1 MRKFSSAVITLVAL
15 GLTTATGQQNRPSEY
30 IPGQILVQFHPAAPA
45 ARRNNALAL
54 RHARP
59 LRHFAELDIDSVQLD
74 PGQTVE
80 AAVAALRGDPDVLQ
94 AQPDY
99 VRTVV
104 ASGPPNDPLWLN
116 DTLWG
121 LQKIQAQGVWNS
133 FTTGSS
139 SFIVADIDTGINYNH
154 PDLAANVWTNP
165 GEIPGNGID
174 DDHNGYVDDVHGINV
189 LTHSG
194 DPMDD
199 NGHGTHTAG
208 TIGAA
213 GNNGIGVVGV
223 AWNTRILSCKFLS
236 STGSGSDSGAAECLN
251 YVVALK
257 KSGVDIRV
265 TSNSWGAA
273 RGGGISTV
281 LKSAFDAAGSAGI
294 LNICAAGN
302 AGTNNDTT
310 PFDPASLPSPSIVS
324 VAASDQS
331 DNKAS
336 FSNYGTSV
344 HLAAPGVSIAST
356 YGSDYAYMS
365 GTSMATPHVAGA
377 VALLS
382 AINPALTP
390 DTIKTL
396 LMSTVDVLPQWA
408 GLVASGGRL
417 NVLSA
422 AMAAG
427 SAQAPL
433 PPPPPPPAP
442 PAAPNM
448 PPIVSITSPSTGAT
462 VGTPLTIT
470 ASASDPDGT
479 IFSVSFYANG
489 VFLKSDGAG
498 PYAMQWSNPA
508 PGTYVLT
515 AVAADNQGATTT
527 SAPVTVTVKKKR

>member
-1 MRKFSSAVITLVAL
+1 MRKFSSAVIALVAL
-15 GLTTATGQQNRPSEY
+15 GLTTANGQQNRGLDY

-54 RHARP
+54 RRARP
-59 LRHFAELDIDSVQLD
+59 LRHFSEIDVDSVQLD

-80 AAVAALRGDPDVLQ
+80 AALAALRGDPDVLL

-99 VRTVV
+99 VRTAV

-121 LQKIQAQGVWNS
+121 LQRIQAQGVWTS
-133 FTTGSS
+133 FTTGNSNMV
-139 SFIVADIDTGINYNH
+139 VADIDTGINYNH

-165 GEIPGNGID
+165 REIPGNGID
-174 DDHNGYVDDVHGINV
+174 DDHDGYVDDVHGINT

-223 AWNTRILSCKFLS
+223 TWNTKILSCKFLNAS
-236 STGSGSDSGAAECLN
+236 GSGSDSGAAECLN
-251 YVVALK
+251 YIVALK

-265 TSNSWGAA
+265 TSNSWGAP
-273 RGGGISTV
+273 RGAGISTV
-281 LKSAFDAAGSAGI
+281 LQSAFDAAGSAGI
-294 LNICAAGN
+294 LNVCAAGN
-302 AGTNNDTT
+302 AGSNNDTT
-310 PFDPASLPSPSIVS
+310 PFDPAALPSPSIVS

-331 DNKAS
+331 DNRAS
-336 FSNYGTSV
+336 FSNYGQSV

-356 YGSDYAYMS
+356 YGGDYAYLS

-377 VALLS
+377 VALLA
-382 AINPALTP
+382 AINPGLTP
-390 DTIKTL
+390 DAIKSI
-396 LMSTVDVLPQWA
+396 LMNTVDVLPQWA

-422 AMAAG
+422 LRRQPIHRRLRHHRHRHRPRRRRRRTCCRACR
-427 SAQAPL
+427 SRAPR
-433 PPPPPPPAP
+433 PAP
-442 PAAPNM
+442 PWVRRSRSRQALAIRTARSSRCLSM
-448 PPIVSITSPSTGAT
+448 PTACSSRQMGPVPTACSGAIRRPGRTS
-462 VGTPLTIT
+462 
-470 ASASDPDGT
+470 
-479 IFSVSFYANG
+479 
-489 VFLKSDGAG
+489 
-498 PYAMQWSNPA
+498 
-508 PGTYVLT
+508 
-515 AVAADNQGATTT
+515 
-527 SAPVTVTVKKKR
+527 